1 MGVRNALARVLATV
15 SKDGK
20 AAEPQSVHSRMGSSF
35 WSDFRR
41 NAGKEQSES
50 DWKAGE
56 GVAPLNILVPFDFT
70 SSSNAA
76 LDCAMRMG
84 RNGNA
89 KITLLHAVDINLS
102 PYGPANLALIKK
114 DLRRTARARLGV
126 VAALAQQQNIA
137 IDSAIQDGRP
147 CKVIE
152 QFIRENEVD
161 LVIIGRHWHRRLR
174 WFVGQNVAEK
184 VVRYARCPV
193 LVLQEDE
200 KTCL

>member
-1 MGVRNALARVLATV
+1 MGVRNALARVLASG
-15 SKDGK
+15 SKDGR
-20 AAEPQSVHSRMGSSF
+20 AAEPQSAQSKMGSGF

-41 NAGKEQSES
+41 NAGKGRPKS
-50 DWKAGE
+50 DWQAGE

-76 LDCAMRMG
+76 LDCAMRMA
-84 RNGNA
+84 RNGKA
-89 KITLLHAVDINLS
+89 KITLLHAVNINLS

-114 DLRRTARARLGV
+114 DLRRTARAHLS
-126 VAALAQQQNIA
+126 VAAAMAEQQNIA
-137 IDSAIQDGRP
+137 IDPAIQDGKP

-161 LVIIGRHWHRRLR
+161 LVIIGRHWHRRLG

-184 VVRYARCPV
+184 VVRCARCPV
-193 LVLQEDE
+193 LVLQDDE
-200 KTCL
+200 RATL